1 MLNEQIFFLQ
11 TINYS
16 NMHNEPDLCHNK
28 NSTFCGLNIFA
39 FSWKIICAVVRE
51 RNVKEYWG
59 KSTVVIINMS
69 ANIIRRQGIQW
80 KLIQISL
87 PNIRN
92 YAILLR
98 WNSLGV
104 LSPNS

>member
-1 MLNEQIFFLQ
+1 MINEQIFFLQ

-51 RNVKEYWG
+51 RNVKVY
-59 KSTVVIINMS
+59 
-69 ANIIRRQGIQW
+69 
-80 KLIQISL
+80 
-87 PNIRN
+87 
-92 YAILLR
+92 
-98 WNSLGV
+98 
-104 LSPNS
+104 